1 MVIGAKEDAVLTGTH
16 FMKGDYACAEGA
28 IAAGCRFF
36 AGYPITPATEIAI
49 RMSARLDRL
58 GGNYIQMEDELASMA
73 AILGASNAGV
83 KAMTATSGP
92 GLSLMLENIGLG
104 FMTETPCVVVNV
116 QRGGP
121 STGLPTLVGQGDM
134 LQARWGSHGD
144 YEPVAYVPSSVQ
156 EMFDYTIRAFNT
168 AEALRMP
175 VFLLAD
181 QVIGHMTGKVVIPT
195 ASTMDIVNRSRPQQ
209 PPGPDF
215 KPFAAGPDGVPPMVH
230 AGEGYNI
237 HVTGLTHD
245 EFGYPSINVE
255 AQAKLQQRLLGKVRS
270 RVAELAEV
278 ETRFTKNARLVVISY
293 GSMYRS
299 ALKAVQMVREKG
311 MEVGLLRLITAWPF
325 PTEALRKVG
334 KAAGNLL
341 VTELNMGQ
349 MVHPVKEVV
358 DCPVHFQGHEGGALI
373 APELLASRIQEI
385 YR

>member
-1 MVIGAKEDAVLTGTH
+1 
-16 FMKGDYACAEGA
+16 MKGDYACAEGA

-49 RMSARLDRL
+49 RMSARLDHI
-58 GGNYIQMEDELASMA
+58 GGNYIQMEDEVASMA

-92 GLSLMLENIGLG
+92 GFSLMLENIGLG

-156 EMFDYTIRAFNT
+156 EMFDYTLKAFNT
-168 AEALRMP
+168 AESLRIP

-181 QVIGHMTGKVVIPT
+181 QVIGHMTGKVVIPR
-195 ASTMDIVNRSRPQQ
+195 AGELEVMDRPRPQK

-215 KPFAAGPDGVPPMVH
+215 KPFAPGPDGVPPMVH

-245 EFGYPSINVE
+245 ERGYPSIN
-255 AQAKLQQRLLGKVRS
+255 ATAHADLQRRLLGKVRS
-270 RVAELAEV
+270 RANELAEV
-278 ETRFTKNARLVVISY
+278 EIRYGEEARLMVLTY

-299 ALKAVQMVREKG
+299 ALQAVQMVRQKG
-311 MEVGLLRLITAWPF
+311 LKVGLLRLITAWPF
-325 PTEALRKVG
+325 PTEAVRQAG
-334 KAAGNLL
+334 EAAGRLL

-349 MVHPVKEVV
+349 MLHPVKEVV
-358 DCPVHFQGHEGGALI
+358 DCPVHFEGHPGGALI
-373 APELLASRIQEI
+373 QPEVLARRIQEV

>member
-1 MVIGAKEDAVLTGTH
+1 MNGDGVLTGEF
-16 FMKGDYACAEGA
+16 FMMGDIACAEGA

-36 AGYPITPATEIAI
+36 AGYPITPATEVAE
-49 RMSARLDRL
+49 RMAERMPRV
-58 GGNYIQMEDELASMA
+58 GGMYIQMEDELASMIA
-73 AILGASNAGV
+73 VLGASWGGV

-156 EMFDYTIRAFNT
+156 EMFDYTLKAFNT

-181 QVIGHMTGKVVIPT
+181 QVIGHMTGKVVIPP
-195 ASTMDIVNRSRPQQ
+195 ASDLEVVQRPRPQQ

-215 KPFAAGPDGVPPMVH
+215 RPFAAGPDGVPPMVH

-245 EFGYPSINVE
+245 EHGYPSIN
-255 AQAKLQQRLLGKVRS
+255 AQAQSDLQRRLLGKVRS
-270 RVAELAEV
+270 QADQVAEV
-278 ETRFTKNARLVVISY
+278 ETRYTEGARLVVISY

-299 ALKAVQMVREKG
+299 ALRAVQMVREWG
-311 MEVGLLRLITAWPF
+311 LQVGLLRLITAWPF
-325 PTEALRKVG
+325 PTEAVRRV
-334 KAAGNLL
+334 AQTTGNLL
-341 VTELNMGQ
+341 VAELNMGQ

-358 DCPVHFQGHEGGALI
+358 DCPVHFQGHPGGALI
-373 APELLASRIQEI
+373 SPEVLAGRIQEV